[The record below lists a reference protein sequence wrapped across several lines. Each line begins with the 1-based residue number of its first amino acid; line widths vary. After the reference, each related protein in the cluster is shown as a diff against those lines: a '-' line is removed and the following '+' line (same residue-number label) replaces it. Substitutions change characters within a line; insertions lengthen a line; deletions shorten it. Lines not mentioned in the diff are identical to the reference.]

1 MVSRSSSPARRIL
14 RAGVGLVPVVVLG
27 CASFRGDVPANVL
40 RDPQNAYWSQHAPPT
55 YRVRFQTTQ
64 GDFVVQ
70 VTRDMAPVGA
80 DRFYNLVRAGFY
92 DDSRFF
98 RVRTNYIAMFGV
110 PGDGAIGTIWQNVTI
125 PDDPPQGTGVRGT
138 INFAMTG
145 PNTRTTQLSI
155 NLVDNSRLLDPLGFG
170 YIGSVVSGMEVVD
183 RLYAGYGESAGGAQ
197 GPGRQGR
204 LFAEGNAYLDKEFPR
219 LDKLIRASIV
229 R

>member
-1 MVSRSSSPARRIL
+1 MVSRSSSPARRSL
-14 RAGVGLVPVVVLG
+14 HATAVLVPVVALG
-27 CASFRGDVPANVL
+27 CASFRGHAPADVL
-40 RDPQNAYWSQHAPPT
+40 RDPTNAYWSQQAPST
-55 YRVRFQTTQ
+55 FRVRFQTTQ
-64 GDFVVQ
+64 GDFVIR
-70 VTRDMAPVGA
+70 VTRDMAPVGV
-80 DRFYNLVRAGFY
+80 DRFHNLVRAGFY

-98 RVRTNYIAMFGV
+98 RVRSNYIAMFGI

-125 PDDPPQGTGVRGT
+125 PDDPPRGTGVRGT

-155 NLVDNSRLLDPLGFG
+155 NLKDNSALLDPLGFG

-183 RLYAGYGESAGGAQ
+183 RLYAGYGEAAGGAQ
-197 GPGRQGR
+197 GPGRQER